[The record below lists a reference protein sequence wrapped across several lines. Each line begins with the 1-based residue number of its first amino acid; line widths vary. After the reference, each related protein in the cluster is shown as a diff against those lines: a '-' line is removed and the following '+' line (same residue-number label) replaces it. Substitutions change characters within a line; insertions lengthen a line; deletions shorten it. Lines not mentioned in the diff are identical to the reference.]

1 MSKIIIDPVSRIE
14 GHLKFETKIENEVV
28 VDAKCSADMFRGIEK
43 ALIGYDARAAQ
54 QITQRVCGACP
65 YAQAEAAALALENAM
80 QIKPNQNGQL
90 LRNLIVGSY
99 RLHDYLMHFYIFS
112 ALDFIDITALLN
124 YKGQDKAL
132 TSLKNWV
139 NYEIKSN
146 KIFPA
151 TPFLPRYEAS
161 YASNQDLNISTIK
174 HYLDAISIMS
184 KIQKMVSIFGGK
196 SPHPVAIEAGGV
208 TTIPTI
214 ENLVKYES
222 YLQDIKTFIKDAY
235 FQDLKGVAS
244 YFKEYFKIG
253 RGTANYLSYDFLP
266 DQNGKNYLFSG
277 GATINAQY
285 KPLEIE
291 KIREYTTY
299 SYYNNSSKKGYVP
312 LDATTI
318 SPISYETYQKE
329 HTKEDGKYSWS
340 KAPRYDDVV
349 VEVGPIAEVIN
360 TYRSGKNKELNA
372 LIDTTNKE
380 LGITIDD
387 YSSVMGRHLCRGL
400 IAILVVNKLESDLSK
415 VLPGKIAYEDHP
427 IPKNVRGVGL
437 TEASRGALAHWID
450 IDEKGLIKNYEMIIP
465 TTWNISPKD
474 PNNQKGAVEEMLI
487 GTRIKDTNH
496 PIELARIVRSTDP
509 CMACSVH

>member
-1 MSKIIIDPVSRIE
+1 MSKIIIDPVTRIE
-14 GHLKFETKIENEVV
+14 GHLKFETKIENGIV
-28 VDAKCSADMFRGIEK
+28 VDARCSADMFRGIEK

-80 QIKPNQNGQL
+80 QIKPNHNGQL

-99 RLHDYLMHFYIFS
+99 RLQDYLLHFYIFS

-124 YKGQDKAL
+124 YKGNDKAL
-132 TSLKNWV
+132 INLKSWV

-146 KIFPA
+146 KVFPA

-174 HYLDAISIMS
+174 HYLEAILIMA

-196 SPHPVAIEAGGV
+196 SPHPIAIEAGGV
-208 TTIPTI
+208 TTVPTV

-222 YLQDIKTFIKDAY
+222 YLKEVKAFIIDAY

-244 YFKEYFKIG
+244 HFKEYFKIG
-253 RGTANYLSYDFLP
+253 RGLANYLSYSFLP
-266 DQNGKNYLFSG
+266 DANGNKHLLIG
-277 GATINAQY
+277 GSTIDSKY
-285 KPLEIE
+285 DVLEID
-291 KIREYTTY
+291 KIKEYTNY
-299 SYYNNSSKKGYVP
+299 SYYENSSSRGTVP
-312 LDATTI
+312 LETTLLT
-318 SPISYETYQKE
+318 PISYEKFQHE
-329 HTKEDGKYSWS
+329 HSKDDGKYSWS
-340 KAPRYDDVV
+340 KAPRYKDSVM
-349 VEVGPIAEVIN
+349 EVGPIAQVIN
-360 TYRSGKNKELNA
+360 TYKSGLNKELNSLVDA
-372 LIDTTNKE
+372 TNKE

-400 IAILVVNKLESDLSK
+400 IAILVVNKLENDLSQ
-415 VLPGKIAYEDHP
+415 VLPDKIAFEDHP
-427 IPKNVRGVGL
+427 IPKNTKGIGL
-437 TEASRGALAHWID
+437 TEASRGALGHWIET
-450 IDEKGLIKNYEMIIP
+450 DEKGLIKNYEMIIP

-474 PNNQKGAVEEMLI
+474 SKGRNGAVEEMLI
-487 GTRIKDTNH
+487 GTQIKDVNN
-496 PIELARIVRSTDP
+496 PIELARIIRSTDP